1 MVLRAIVTETSI
13 QSNGGNIINAADYN
27 SRTASKRNSASMW
40 ESLNRKK
47 GKLLSPEFDNWED
60 IDTFIA
66 ALKKIE
72 SWIFSRIVECIWWQV
87 CFLFSLNSLLH
98 IHFLQDLVKFYAPI
112 FLLCRH
118 SHHICSLLI

>member
-1 MVLRAIVTETSI
+1 MVLRAIVTETSK
-13 QSNGGNIINAADYN
+13 QSNSGNNVNATDYN
-27 SRTASKRNSASMW
+27 SITASRKNSASMW

-87 CFLFSLNSLLH
+87 CFLFSLNPLY
-98 IHFLQDLVKFYAPI
+98 IHFF
-112 FLLCRH
+112 CR
-118 SHHICSLLI
+118 ILLILLTAIFFIEGIHTTYAICL

>member
-1 MVLRAIVTETSI
+1 VVLRAIVTESSKQSDSGNSI
-13 QSNGGNIINAADYN
+13 SAADYN
-27 SRTASKRNSASMW
+27 SRTASRRSSASMW

-87 CFLFSLNSLLH
+87 CFLLVQVLCCIYFS
-98 IHFLQDLVKFYAPI
+98 VGY
-112 FLLCRH
+112 C
-118 SHHICSLLI
+118 